1 MGQFSK
7 TDSLIGQLQPALRPG
22 NVTFYYDPYTEGQ
35 KLQQAALA
43 QTGQDSFINGL
54 AWDSQNNL
62 SVADQEKLAL
72 YKNAADY
79 AKAHHIAL
87 GTALSDDQVKALD
100 APMLW

>member
-1 MGQFSK
+1 M
-7 TDSLIGQLQPALRPG
+7 T
-22 NVTFYYDPYTEGQ
+22 DPYTEGQ

-54 AWDSQNNL
+54 AWDNQNNL

-79 AKAHHIAL
+79 AKARHIAL
-87 GTALSDDQVKALD
+87 GTALTDDQVKALD
-100 APMLW
+100 APMLWYVEQAVPDTRCTRSTIWLNCR

>member
-1 MGQFSK
+1 MS
-7 TDSLIGQLQPALRPG
+7 
-22 NVTFYYDPYTEGQ
+22 FYFDPYTEGQ

-100 APMLW
+100 APMLWYVEQAVPDPRCTRSTIWLNCR